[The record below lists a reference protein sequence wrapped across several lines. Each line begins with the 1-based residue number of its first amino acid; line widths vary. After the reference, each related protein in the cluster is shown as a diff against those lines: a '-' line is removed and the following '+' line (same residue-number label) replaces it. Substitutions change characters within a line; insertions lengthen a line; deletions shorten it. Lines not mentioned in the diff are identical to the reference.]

1 MLYRQGG
8 GDGETCRDDHRR
20 HKCHEL
26 LRHVVEERIGA
37 YHNILQKYC
46 IRSPLDIL
54 AMVHALRRQ
63 AQAYAQLK
71 EQIVEL
77 PPYIHG
83 KDVSHKVTQYQ
94 VDRHQYDG
102 TTYEYL
108 AHLVFFRA
116 LMALVMSGLVARVFG
131 ARNASL
137 VVAGAGLGA
146 GMGLAAGAVLG
157 VAVLALGAAAFA
169 AFGGLG
175 DAVLT
180 LGIIDYDLVKTNI
193 LSRQTLLLRP
203 LL

>member
-1 MLYRQGG
+1 
-8 GDGETCRDDHRR
+8 
-20 HKCHEL
+20 
-26 LRHVVEERIGA
+26 
-37 YHNILQKYC
+37 
-46 IRSPLDIL
+46 
-54 AMVHALRRQ
+54 MVHALRRQ

-102 TTYEYL
+102 TTYEDL

-131 ARNASL
+131 ARNATL
-137 VVAGAGLGA
+137 VVTNAGLGA

-157 VAVLALGAAAFA
+157 VAVLALGAAVFA